1 MQAQKQQLSKENK
14 DLQCPALKNNDFK
27 EVSVAQATSFPGSL
41 FFPSPGARERER
53 ETGLSLSLAPGDGKK
68 RDPGS

>member
-1 MQAQKQQLSKENK
+1 MGIGNTILIEANEK
-14 DLQCPALKNNDFK
+14 LQPALKNNDFK

-41 FFPSPGARERER
+41 FFPSPGARERE
-53 ETGLSLSLAPGDGKK
+53 TGLSLSLAPGDGKK